1 MADWNT
7 PTLTSTYTSV
17 LDTFKNRDVDLAV
30 MFNPTYAS
38 ALTNVPTGAVRW
50 NPTGATWE
58 LYNGTSWGAL
68 ATLHNINVDKLDGQD
83 GSYYRA
89 YGNLTGVPT
98 SFTPS
103 AHTHDDRYY
112 TETESDARY
121 GNNLFVSGNTV
132 QLRTAGGTAL
142 TTITVPYAVSAGQA
156 STSGA
161 FQVGQ
166 DLLTTSSATFNA
178 ATITT
183 ELSALGGLLVG
194 KATQPLS
201 TVGFYD
207 TVGSVYRYIR
217 YNSGAVERWQVEH
230 TDGTYKNI
238 FHEAHVPDW
247 TEVANKPTN
256 FTPTA
261 HGHVFDQTTKLQV
274 HRAATA
280 TLDALTGQQGEVAFD
295 TSTGRLRAFN
305 GALAGGFP
313 VALQSE
319 LANYAPIN
327 VIPAGTTLTFAQGTA
342 PSGWLK
348 ANGAAVSRTAY
359 ATLFAAIGT
368 QFGAGD
374 GSTTF
379 NVPDMRGVVAR
390 GLDDGRG
397 LDVSRVLGTYQADQ
411 FQDHGHVGGNTGYV
425 SNDHS
430 HYVNLN
436 TNNAGS
442 HSHTA
447 GTNATGSTN
456 GPSSG
461 SNGTQYGTSTSPNTT
476 STAGDHAHNVQGST
490 GGISANHYHGFT
502 VGAANSGS
510 PGAETRVKNVALLYC
525 IKF

>member
-38 ALTNVPTGAVRW
+38 ALTNTPTGAIRW
-50 NPTGATWE
+50 SSAGATFE
-58 LYNGTSWGAL
+58 LYNGTSWAAL
-68 ATLHNINVDKLDGQD
+68 VALYNINVDKLDGFD
-83 GSYYRA
+83 GSHYLA
-89 YGNLTGVPT
+89 WANFTGVPT

-103 AHTHDDRYY
+103 VHTHDDRYY

-132 QLRTAGGTAL
+132 QLRTPGGTVL
-142 TTITVPYAVSAGQA
+142 TSITVPYAVSAGQA

-166 DLLTTSSATFNA
+166 DLLTTSSPTFAA

-183 ELSALGGLLVG
+183 ELSALTGILVG
-194 KATQPLS
+194 KATEPLS

-207 TVGSVYRYIR
+207 TIGSVYRDIR
-217 YNSGAVERWQVEH
+217 YNSAMAERWQVEAS
-230 TDGTYKNI
+230 DGSFKNI
-238 FHEAHVPDW
+238 FHEGHVPDW
-247 TEVANKPTN
+247 TEVANKPTD

-274 HRAATA
+274 HRDVTV
-280 TLDALTGQQGEVAFD
+280 TLNALTGEQGEVAFD
-295 TSTGRLRAFN
+295 TSTGRLRAFD

-342 PSGWLK
+342 PAGWLK
-348 ANGAAVSRTAY
+348 ANGSAISRTAY
-359 ATLFAAIGT
+359 ADLFAAIGT
-368 QFGAGD
+368 QFGVGD

-390 GLDDGRG
+390 GLDEGRG
-397 LDVSRVLGTYQADQ
+397 LDASRVLGSYQADQ
-411 FQDHGHVGGNTGYV
+411 FQTHTHTASSGTV
-425 SNDHS
+425 SADHS
-430 HYVNLN
+430 HGFNVN
-436 TNNAGS
+436 TGGGGAHT
-442 HSHTA
+442 HSIETRA
-447 GTNATGSTN
+447 SGSTN
-456 GPSSG
+456 GAVSG
-461 SNGTQYGTSTSPNTT
+461 SNGTQYGTSS
-476 STAGDHAHNVQGST
+476 SVYSVSAGDHIHNVAGNT
-490 GGISANHYHGFT
+490 GGISANHTHGIT
-502 VGAANSGS
+502 VAAPNTGS
-510 PGAETRVKNVALLYC
+510 TGAETRVKNVALLYC